1 MYNYLYNIILKKS
14 LRIIILNLFIRT
26 LICIVLLNT
35 IEAFKTKILAWTP
48 ETQYASLIP
57 IIIINEIFGL
67 RIFELKGRLR
77 YGWSITY
84 AGICIILY
92 TVFLN
97 TIIIKNYKN
106 WLAYQEIS
114 YKLTSYINI
123 ICVMIFIILGIMN
136 TKVSI

>member
-1 MYNYLYNIILKKS
+1 MFLDIIE
-14 LRIIILNLFIRT
+14 T
-26 LICIVLLNT
+26 
-35 IEAFKTKILAWTP
+35 FKTKILAWTP

-67 RIFELKGRLR
+67 RIFELKGRLQ